1 MRSRLRSTCQRLRK
15 ALNKLNICYP
25 TANTARED
33 EQSELN
39 GRDSARSSLAEDSV
53 AASARREKHEKA
65 EKAEIKKR
73 NDRATAIENYIID
86 HQDEVAQEERWRTHM
101 NKEMSVKF
109 AKQEKYVAEVEKK
122 LISSHQTISERQDRL
137 LDRQESLAEHVHL
150 MLSTLM
156 ENKGLAP
163 PALPV
168 ALPQNKKRTQ
178 ETTRMNHGHHAAVRR
193 GSNSKAPALS
203 AVDNIQKMHEAAKRV
218 AQPAKLAQLAPS
230 SVENTDEISSQHRQ
244 YQWLYSAER
253 EVGVVDQLNGQVFA
267 EYIEGR
273 HHQTPSRSPLV
284 AASTASAKP
293 SGGDERGEKPTAS
306 STARAVTQA
315 VFSPV
320 AALGTACAAAISR
333 EGEGEGA
340 SPAPVGSR
348 NGTSKKLRV

>member
-25 TANTARED
+25 TANAARED

-156 ENKGLAP
+156 
-163 PALPV
+163 
-168 ALPQNKKRTQ
+168 KKRGLHHRLCPWPCPRTKRGP
-178 ETTRMNHGHHAAVRR
+178 TRQR
-193 GSNSKAPALS
+193 G
-203 AVDNIQKMHEAAKRV
+203 
-218 AQPAKLAQLAPS
+218 
-230 SVENTDEISSQHRQ
+230 
-244 YQWLYSAER
+244 
-253 EVGVVDQLNGQVFA
+253 
-267 EYIEGR
+267 
-273 HHQTPSRSPLV
+273 
-284 AASTASAKP
+284 
-293 SGGDERGEKPTAS
+293 
-306 STARAVTQA
+306 
-315 VFSPV
+315 
-320 AALGTACAAAISR
+320 
-333 EGEGEGA
+333 
-340 SPAPVGSR
+340 
-348 NGTSKKLRV
+348 